1 MTQYKATC
9 LIVQRFPQNMQWKQN
24 ITQFYGSHTT
34 MLTILHWY
42 RLSRFFI
49 QYHSSIE
56 WRWMLEVGF
65 VNKMNMDII
74 YLQLRFNP
82 HLPTPQSPK
91 KKKLEKEKKLIG
103 GKGSRMRNKKRISL
117 DFCCH
122 ETPLLYLHW
131 SKLHLEL
138 SN

>member
-1 MTQYKATC
+1 
-9 LIVQRFPQNMQWKQN
+9 
-24 ITQFYGSHTT
+24 
-34 MLTILHWY
+34 
-42 RLSRFFI
+42 
-49 QYHSSIE
+49 
-56 WRWMLEVGF
+56 MLEVGF

-91 KKKLEKEKKLIG
+91 KKKLEKEKKIIG